1 MVPYFK
7 VFCTSKP
14 ATIPIV
20 VGKLAAQTP
29 SLLRVFSSMLEA
41 TTKGG
46 AQAKHAVS
54 PGIKNWM
61 WPETAFSLTPDS
73 YLKCQRDI

>member
-1 MVPYFK
+1 MSIIHVPKYEDTVPKFSKYFST
-7 VFCTSKP
+7 FCTKNP

-29 SLLRVFSSMLEA
+29 SRFRVFSSIFEA

-46 AQAKHAVS
+46 AHAKQANS
-54 PGIKNWM
+54 PGFTN
-61 WPETAFSLTPDS
+61 
-73 YLKCQRDI
+73 